1 MILPVSNS
9 FKNSKTACSSHLHP
23 NDSANLYSNPGNVE
37 KKSSHASYPF
47 LDYPFLM
54 HGKSVWI
61 NSHLES
67 RLSDINIEW
76 IWDGRTRN
84 LYLGSSVGPPSP
96 VDSISERTRSTS
108 YSERRP
114 SSSQFQELS
123 FNRPS
128 TFKRPSFLSM
138 WKCNLLD
145 FTVSQ
150 VRSLSK
156 DRPFSESETRKSNF
170 QFPSILS
177 IAYAA

>member
-1 MILPVSNS
+1 MILPASILTRL
-9 FKNSKTACSSHLHP
+9 KIQKTACSTHLHP

-54 HGKSVWI
+54 HGKSM
-61 NSHLES
+61 
-67 RLSDINIEW
+67 DQFTF
-76 IWDGRTRN
+76 GRPSVRHPRFDNNGHEGN

-123 FNRPS
+123 FNTFNLPV
-128 TFKRPSFLSM
+128 TFKR
-138 WKCNLLD
+138 
-145 FTVSQ
+145 T
-150 VRSLSK
+150 
-156 DRPFSESETRKSNF
+156 
-170 QFPSILS
+170 SIS
-177 IAYAA
+177 TK